1 MKEATTLKDIAKKL
15 GVSVTTISKA
25 INNHPDISE
34 KRKEQVLKAI
44 RDMKYVPN
52 IIAKNLREKSTK
64 FIGLIISDNT
74 NPYYARLIKGAEEEI
89 ANRNYTT
96 IIFNTDEN
104 SDKEVSIINELIS
117 LKVAGVI
124 ITPARGN
131 SRSIKILKDYNIP
144 FVLSK
149 RYIKKNED
157 YYVVADDFRAG
168 FIAADYLAKNRFK
181 KIIFIN
187 GFKDVSSA
195 RDRCKG
201 YISALKENNI
211 SFDGNWVYNDIID
224 QKSGYNIT
232 KESILPTYK
241 KQFSILCYSD
251 FIASGAIKCLT
262 EKGIRIPEEVAVMG
276 IDNTELLSFSYPAL
290 STVVIPKFKIGKE
303 SAKLLFNIIKDPDYP
318 KNPIILKP
326 ELKIRDSA

>member
-15 GVSVTTISKA
+15 GVSITTVSKA
-25 INNHPDISE
+25 ISNHPDISE
-34 KRKEQVLKAI
+34 KRKEQVLEAI
-44 RDMKYVPN
+44 KDMKYVPN

-89 ANRNYTT
+89 ANRNYHT

-104 SDKEVSIINELIS
+104 SDKEVSIINDLIS
-117 LKVAGVI
+117 LNVAGVI

-131 SRSIKILKDYNIP
+131 GRSIKILRDYNIP
-144 FVLSK
+144 FVLAN

-157 YYVVADDFRAG
+157 YYVVANDFKAG

-187 GFKDVSSA
+187 GFKGISTA
-195 RDRCKG
+195 RDRCEG
-201 YISALKENNI
+201 YVSALKENNI
-211 SFDGNWVYNDIID
+211 NSDKNWIYNDIID
-224 QKSGYNIT
+224 QKSGYNII
-232 KESILPTYK
+232 KESILPAYK
-241 KQFSILCYSD
+241 KYFSILCYSD
-251 FIASGAIKCLT
+251 YIASGAIKYLT
-262 EKGIRIPEEVAVMG
+262 EKGIKIPEEVAVMG
-276 IDNTELLSFSYPAL
+276 IDNTELLSFSYPGL
-290 STVVIPKFKIGKE
+290 STVVIPKFVIGNK
-303 SAKLLFNIIKDPDYP
+303 SAKLLFNIIKNPDYP
-318 KNPIILKP
+318 KNPIILEP